1 MTESNVDVDVDSIL
15 QRLLEGTPSTDARSQ
30 QLINYCRLVRGA
42 RPGKQVNLSETEI
55 RYLCVKSRQIFLSQP
70 ILLELEAP
78 IKICG
83 TV

>member
-1 MTESNVDVDVDSIL
+1 MF
-15 QRLLEGTPSTDARSQ
+15 P
-30 QLINYCRLVRGA
+30 VRGA
-42 RPGKQVNLSETEI
+42 RPGKQVNLAEQEI

-83 TV
+83 TQRTARWVDWVGVCRGHPWTIL